1 MGEQPGRRAELLIP
15 ASVGVMDKISGL
27 FTVNFQVLPVLK
39 YASGHAESF
48 GLFTAK
54 AREVAA
60 R

>member
-1 MGEQPGRRAELLIP
+1 
-15 ASVGVMDKISGL
+15 MDKISGL
-27 FTVNFQVLPVLK
+27 FTVNFQVLPVLN
-39 YASGHAESF
+39 YASGHAKSF